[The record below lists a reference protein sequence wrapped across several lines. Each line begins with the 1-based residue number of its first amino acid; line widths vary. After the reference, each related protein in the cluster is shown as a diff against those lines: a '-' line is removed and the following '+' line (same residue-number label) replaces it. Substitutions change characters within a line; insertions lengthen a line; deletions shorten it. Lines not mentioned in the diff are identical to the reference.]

1 MATMEV
7 DAEQQQHRRRPVF
20 TIDDDHP
27 FDLDACIAPYTG
39 RTIIDRLVAIIIQ
52 CPSIAPHALSLAF
65 QRLYRLRDPSLL
77 NTVISAYES
86 VLGTQEGKGL
96 PPVANVVSVDM
107 EWVEDVTKRNI
118 AERTKLE
125 VELKTYTNNMI
136 KESIRMAHR
145 DLGDFFRSTG
155 EFGLALKHYTKSREF
170 CSTSQHVLD
179 MCMSVLELAVEQRN
193 YAHIPSY
200 VYKAEGALE
209 SLTIG
214 SAVAGV
220 AAPSSAGTSQV
231 VPQSSAMAIGTG
243 FSSAAGGGGIG
254 ASVTGSVGSGSGQAI
269 QGRKPT
275 DRDHMQ
281 TKLEFVLALSHLGTG
296 AYDKAAIA
304 FLRLGPPEQLGDWI
318 GKLVAPSDIAIYGT
332 LCALAS
338 LPRSFV
344 KAQLVDNPTFATY
357 IEQEP
362 YVRELVQSYMASNF
376 KTVLDIL
383 SRHSI
388 RHNTDIHLSPHI
400 PELTKLIRHVSLVLY
415 FAPFETV
422 RLERMAEALGWGIEE
437 VEREVVG
444 LIQNGRIVG
453 RVDSR
458 GKILVAKK
466 TDHRA
471 ELFSHAMK
479 MASEMEKTNRKLL
492 LRMRLQQADLV
503 VKDPKMARREQD
515 RGLETALGDNLV

>member
-7 DAEQQQHRRRPVF
+7 DVEQQQQRRRPIF
-20 TIDDDHP
+20 TIDDDHS
-27 FDLDACIAPYTG
+27 FDLDAYIAPYTG
-39 RTIIDRLVAIIIQ
+39 RTVIDRLIAIIIQ

-65 QRLYRLRDPSLL
+65 QRLYRLRDPSLF
-77 NTVISAYES
+77 NAVISAYES

-96 PPVANVVSVDM
+96 PPVADVVSVDM

-209 SLTIG
+209 SLTI
-214 SAVAGV
+214 
-220 AAPSSAGTSQV
+220 V

-243 FSSAAGGGGIG
+243 FSSTTGGGGIG
-254 ASVTGSVGSGSGQAI
+254 ASVTGSVGGGSGQAS
-269 QGRKPT
+269 QGGKPT

-304 FLRLGPPEQLGDWI
+304 FLRLGPPEQLRDWI

-376 KTVLDIL
+376 KMVLDIL

-422 RLERMAEALGWGIEE
+422 RLERMAEALGWSVEE

-471 ELFSHAMK
+471 ELFALAMK

-515 RGLETALGDNLV
+515 RGLEIALGDNLV

>member
-7 DAEQQQHRRRPVF
+7 DEQQPSRRRPVF

-27 FDLDACIAPYTG
+27 FDLDAYIAPYTG
-39 RTIIDRLVAIIIQ
+39 RTVIDRLIAIIVH
-52 CPSIAPHALSLAF
+52 CPSIAPHALTLAF
-65 QRLYRLRDPSLL
+65 QHLHRLRDPSLV
-77 NTVISAYES
+77 NTVIGAYEN

-96 PPVANVVSVDM
+96 PPVADVVSVDV
-107 EWVEDVTKRNI
+107 EWVEEVTKRNV

-170 CSTSQHVLD
+170 CSTSQHILD
-179 MCMSVLELAVEQRN
+179 MCMSVLELAIEQRN
-193 YAHIPSY
+193 YTHIPSY

-214 SAVAGV
+214 SAVASAV
-220 AAPSSAGTSQV
+220 APSSASTSQV
-231 VPQSSAMAIGTG
+231 PQG
-243 FSSAAGGGGIG
+243 FTAAGASTTSGGGIS
-254 ASVTGSVGSGSGQAI
+254 ASSMAGSAGGLSQSSQS
-269 QGRKPT
+269 RKST
-275 DRDHMQ
+275 DRDHIQ

-296 AYDKAAIA
+296 AYDKAATA
-304 FLRLGPPEQLGDWI
+304 FLKLGPPEQLGDWI

-338 LPRSFV
+338 LPRSSV
-344 KAQLVDNPTFATY
+344 KAQLVDNPIFATY

-362 YVRELVQSYMASNF
+362 YVRELVQAYMASDF

-383 SRHSI
+383 SRNSI
-388 RHNTDIHLSPHI
+388 RHNTDIHLSLHT

-415 FAPFETV
+415 FMPFETV
-422 RLERMAEALGWGIEE
+422 RLERMAEALGWSVEE

-444 LIQNGRIVG
+444 LIQGGRIIG

-458 GKILVAKK
+458 GKVLVAKK

-471 ELFSHAMK
+471 ELFARAMK

-503 VKDPKMARREQD
+503 VKDPKTTRREHD
-515 RGLETALGDNLV
+515 RGLEIALGDSMV

>member
-1 MATMEV
+1 MEV
-7 DAEQQQHRRRPVF
+7 DVEQQQHRRRPVF
-20 TIDDDHP
+20 TIDDDHS
-27 FDLDACIAPYTG
+27 FDLDAYIAPYTG
-39 RTIIDRLVAIIIQ
+39 RTVIDRLIAIIIQ
-52 CPSIAPHALSLAF
+52 CPSIAPHALSLAI
-65 QRLYRLRDPSLL
+65 QRVYRLRDPSLL
-77 NTVISAYES
+77 NAVISAYES

-96 PPVANVVSVDM
+96 PPVADVVSVDM

-214 SAVAGV
+214 GAVASA
-220 AAPSSAGTSQV
+220 AAPSSA
-231 VPQSSAMAIGTG
+231 SA
-243 FSSAAGGGGIG
+243 S
-254 ASVTGSVGSGSGQAI
+254 

-275 DRDHMQ
+275 DRDQIQ

-296 AYDKAAIA
+296 AYDKAATA
-304 FLRLGPPEQLGDWI
+304 FLKLGPPEQLGDWI

-332 LCALAS
+332 LCALSS
-338 LPRSFV
+338 LSRSLV
-344 KAQLVDNPTFATY
+344 KSQLVDNPTFATY

-362 YVRELVQSYMASNF
+362 YVRELVQAYMTSDF

-383 SRHSI
+383 SRYSI
-388 RHNTDIHLSPHI
+388 RHNTDIHLSAHI
-400 PELTKLIRHVSLVLY
+400 PELTKLIRHVALILY
-415 FAPFETV
+415 FQPFETV
-422 RLERMAEALGWGIEE
+422 RLERMAEALGWSVEE

-444 LIQNGRIVG
+444 LIQNRKIIG

-471 ELFSHAMK
+471 ELFGHAMR

-503 VKDPKMARREQD
+503 VKDPKMTRREQE
-515 RGLETALGDNLV
+515 RGLEIALGDSLM

>member
-7 DAEQQQHRRRPVF
+7 DVEQQQHRRRPVF
-20 TIDDDHP
+20 TIDDDHS
-27 FDLDACIAPYTG
+27 FDLDAYIAPYTG
-39 RTIIDRLVAIIIQ
+39 RTVIDRLIAIIIQ
-52 CPSIAPHALSLAF
+52 CPSIAPHALSLAI
-65 QRLYRLRDPSLL
+65 QRVYRLRDPSLL
-77 NTVISAYES
+77 NAVINAYES

-96 PPVANVVSVDM
+96 PPVADVVSVDM

-214 SAVAGV
+214 GAVASA
-220 AAPSSAGTSQV
+220 AAPSSASTSQV
-231 VPQSSAMAIGTG
+231 APQGSTMAMGTG
-243 FSSAAGGGGIG
+243 FGSAIGGGGFG
-254 ASVTGSVGSGSGQAI
+254 PSSSGGGSGQAS

-275 DRDHMQ
+275 DRDQIQ

-296 AYDKAAIA
+296 AYDKAATA
-304 FLRLGPPEQLGDWI
+304 FLKLGPPEQLGDWI

-332 LCALAS
+332 LCALSS
-338 LPRSFV
+338 LSRSLV

-357 IEQEP
+357 VEQEP
-362 YVRELVQSYMASNF
+362 YVRELVQAYMASNF

-383 SRHSI
+383 SRYSI
-388 RHNTDIHLSPHI
+388 RHNTDIHLSAHI
-400 PELTKLIRHVSLVLY
+400 PELTKLIRHVSLILY
-415 FAPFETV
+415 FQPFETV
-422 RLERMAEALGWGIEE
+422 RLERMAEALGWSVEE

-444 LIQNGRIVG
+444 LIQNRKIIG

-471 ELFSHAMK
+471 ELFGHAMR

-503 VKDPKMARREQD
+503 VKDPKMTRREQE
-515 RGLETALGDNLV
+515 RGLEIALGDSLM

>member
-7 DAEQQQHRRRPVF
+7 DVEQQQQQPRRRAVF

-27 FDLDACIAPYTG
+27 FDLDAYIAPYTG
-39 RTIIDRLVAIIIQ
+39 RTVIDRLIAIIIQ

-65 QRLYRLRDPSLL
+65 QHLYRLRDPSLV
-77 NTVISAYES
+77 NAVIGAYES

-96 PPVANVVSVDM
+96 PPVADVVTVDM
-107 EWVEDVTKRNI
+107 EWVEDVTKRNV

-136 KESIRMAHR
+136 KESIRMGHR
-145 DLGDFFRSTG
+145 DLGDFFRATG

-179 MCMSVLELAVEQRN
+179 MCMSVLELVIEQRN

-214 SAVAGV
+214 SAVAN
-220 AAPSSAGTSQV
+220 ATSPSASTSQV
-231 VPQSSAMAIGTG
+231 PQGSAMAMGTG
-243 FSSAAGGGGIG
+243 ASSTTSGAGLGASSMIGSAGGG
-254 ASVTGSVGSGSGQAI
+254 SSQVSQS
-269 QGRKPT
+269 RKST
-275 DRDHMQ
+275 DRDHIH

-296 AYDKAAIA
+296 AYDKAAVA

-318 GKLVAPSDIAIYGT
+318 GKLVAPSDIAIYGA

-338 LPRSFV
+338 LSRSFV

-362 YVRELVQSYMASNF
+362 YVRELVQAYMASDF
-376 KTVLDIL
+376 KKVLDIL
-383 SRHSI
+383 SRNSI
-388 RHNTDIHLSPHI
+388 RHNTDIHLSPHT
-400 PELTKLIRHVSLVLY
+400 PELTRLIRHVSLVLY

-422 RLERMAEALGWGIEE
+422 RLERMADALGWSVEE

-444 LIQNGRIVG
+444 LIQGGRIVG

-471 ELFSHAMK
+471 ELFSRAMK

-492 LRMRLQQADLV
+492 LRMRLYVFCFLLFS
-503 VKDPKMARREQD
+503 PTTS
-515 RGLETALGDNLV
+515 LFF